1 MIDEEFDDPESYLR
15 HEQEVDMLMYSSNS
29 NRVKADNAEEE
40 NEK

>member
-15 HEQEVDMLMYSSNS
+15 PEQEVDMLMYSSNS